1 MQAQAGSGLWIVKNG
16 PPTPSCSQEVP
27 LSMKVQE
34 AKAAVLFHGKLSLLV
49 GILSVEFYTQDGDVE
64 APEIQAGHDR
74 RRKSRRGGVCKRF
87 ICC

>member
-1 MQAQAGSGLWIVKNG
+1 
-16 PPTPSCSQEVP
+16 
-27 LSMKVQE
+27 MKVQE